1 MVMKKSIMFTNKCSF
16 KKIGS
21 IIISLALCL
30 ITFET
35 SAIAIEMGKRVERS
49 EETKIIAP
57 ASEELNKKNLEKKE
71 QIHTFDYVY
80 DGALANNP
88 FKYVD
93 VQHNISYI
101 DNAGVLGEVT
111 FDIKFKYNTDSDNA
125 ECLCTSQQNIASHDC
140 KIKGFVRRANL
151 TTDCGAGISSVK
163 FKYDDVLE
171 DESEYKY
178 LCDSHGKIT
187 VSSVVD

>member
-1 MVMKKSIMFTNKCSF
+1 MIMNKSIMFAKKCSF

-30 ITFET
+30 LTFET
-35 SAIAIEMGKRVERS
+35 SAIAIDMGRRVERS
-49 EETKIIAP
+49 DETTLIIP
-57 ASEELNKKNLEKKE
+57 ASEGLINENLEKKE

-80 DGALANNP
+80 DGTLAKNP

-93 VQHNISYI
+93 VQHNIFYI
-101 DNAGVLGEVT
+101 DNVGVLGEVT
-111 FDIKFKYNTDSDNA
+111 FDIKFKYNPENKKA
-125 ECLCTSQQNIASHDC
+125 ECLCTSQQDIASPNC

-163 FKYDDVLE
+163 FKYDGVLE